1 MVWAPRSG
9 RTRSKQSYA
18 CGFMPTPLA
27 AGVCARARAH
37 PRLCGVLCPVDL
49 WCLPLLK
56 PPGCGGRGLHL
67 GDLISPNHFPKAQPL
82 HIMGGLSFHPH
93 NPSNKG
99 LWGLNPSG
107 EGTVFTRKQV
117 PGWGDSH
124 WGSVPPPTPG
134 GVRSL
139 PLLLCPPSNLFPV
152 PECPRPP
159 PYLRSSGLH

>member
-1 MVWAPRSG
+1 MEGKRLVWAPRSG
-9 RTRSKQSYA
+9 RTRSKQSYT
-18 CGFMPTPLA
+18 CGFMPAPLT
-27 AGVCARARAH
+27 AGACTRS
-37 PRLCGVLCPVDL
+37 RLCGVLCPVDV

-67 GDLISPNHFPKAQPL
+67 GDLISPNHFPKARPL

-117 PGWGDSH
+117 PGWGGLSLGLCSSTH
-124 WGSVPPPTPG
+124 PRRCEVPSSAT
-134 GVRSL
+134 VSTFKSL
-139 PLLLCPPSNLFPV
+139 PCA
-152 PECPRPP
+152 
-159 PYLRSSGLH
+159 